1 MACEGQEFEFTAW
14 NESSS
19 STAKAMSLWGDGT
32 ARRPGSCS
40 ESLGVVL
47 IITEGTSVVDS
58 NAGRP
63 RAPSAEEVVRLLLG
77 QEVGKLI
84 QFDSVARQGDDP
96 AGVHQLRVNARR
108 LRSELKVVGS
118 VLQQKTLCDLDEELH
133 WMGSILGRQRDLDVL
148 DNLLRFT
155 SANDSAHDTSS
166 VFLNLAEQRAHERKR
181 VARLLNSK
189 RYRRLVVQLSSA
201 VIDPPLRR
209 NAREPALQVLLPTF
223 QSTVSEFFR
232 STDAWGPNP
241 PNDALHRIRISA
253 KQCRY
258 SADIASNYLGPE
270 AHDVAN
276 ALRKVQTVLGKIH
289 DSTVATTYLEEFLHS
304 VEQSQSGEAREAITS
319 MLVSLSSSV
328 DKLKTQWRKPFEKA
342 RSSSR
347 TLVHP
352 RAFLPI
358 EVREPWPDAPFQ

>member
-1 MACEGQEFEFTAW
+1 M
-14 NESSS
+14 
-19 STAKAMSLWGDGT
+19 
-32 ARRPGSCS
+32 
-40 ESLGVVL
+40 GVVL

-58 NAGRP
+58 NAGGP

-84 QFDSVARQGDDP
+84 QFDSVARQGEDP

-118 VLQQKTLCDLDEELH
+118 VLKQKTLCDLDEELH

-148 DNLLRFT
+148 ANLLRVT
-155 SANDSAHDTSS
+155 SAHDSSHDTSS
-166 VFLNLAEQRAHERKR
+166 VFHNLAEQRADERKR

-189 RYRRLVVQLSSA
+189 RYRRLIVQLSSA
-201 VIDPPLRR
+201 VIEPPLRR
-209 NAREPALQVLLPTF
+209 NAREPALQMLLPSF

-232 STDAWGPNP
+232 STDEWGPNP

-258 SADIASNYLGPE
+258 SADIASSYLGQE
-270 AHDVAN
+270 ARDVAN
-276 ALRKVQTVLGKIH
+276 ALRKLQTVLGKIH
-289 DSTVATTYLEEFLHS
+289 DRAVATTYLEEFLHS
-304 VEQSQSGEAREAITS
+304 VEQSQSGEAREAIIS
-319 MLVSLSSSV
+319 MLVSLSSSM
-328 DKLKTQWRKPFEKA
+328 DMLKTQWRKPYEKA

-347 TLVHP
+347 TLVHS
-352 RAFLPI
+352 RSF
-358 EVREPWPDAPFQ
+358 